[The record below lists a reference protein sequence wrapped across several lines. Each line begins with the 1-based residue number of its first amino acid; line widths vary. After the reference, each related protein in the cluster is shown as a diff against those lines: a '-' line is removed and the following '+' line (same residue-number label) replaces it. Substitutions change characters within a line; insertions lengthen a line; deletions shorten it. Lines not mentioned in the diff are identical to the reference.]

1 MAEHTGGE
9 SVLPPALP
17 PLTRTFV
24 MRKEPWELMAK
35 VIIGTGKVEDKEGSH
50 EGPRMLAVT
59 GVAGCGKT
67 QLVLKFMRVHEG
79 E

>member
-1 MAEHTGGE
+1 
-9 SVLPPALP
+9 
-17 PLTRTFV
+17 
-24 MRKEPWELMAK
+24 MRKEPWELMEKAML
-35 VIIGTGKVEDKEGSH
+35 GTGRVEEKEARL